1 MTAIVV
7 GLGSPGRG
15 DDAVGL
21 IVATA
26 VAEAVVRGECGDDS
40 VRVVQHEDPTDLVL
54 AWDGH
59 DRAVVVDAAISGD
72 DPGTIHV
79 MDVGTDPVSPETW
92 ARLGFGGSHAYGLA
106 EAIALAR
113 VLGRLPTTV
122 RLVLVEA
129 GDLSVEAPLTEAV
142 ANAVPRAVEAVLAA
156 LEVDR
161 VPR

>member
-1 MTAIVV
+1 VSAIVV

-15 DDAVGL
+15 DDAVGPL
-21 IVATA
+21 VAAA
-26 VAEAVVRGECGDDS
+26 VAAALERGECGDGD
-40 VRVVQHEDPTDLVL
+40 VVVVQHEDPTDLVL

-59 DRAVVVDAAISGD
+59 DRAVVVDAAVSGD
-72 DPGTIHV
+72 EPGTLHL

-92 ARLGFGGSHAYGLA
+92 ARLGLGGSHAYGLA

-122 RLVLVEA
+122 SLVLVEA
-129 GDLSVEAPLTEAV
+129 GDLSVEAPLSEAV
-142 ANAVPRAVEAVLAA
+142 ANAVPRAVDAVLAA

>member
-1 MTAIVV
+1 VSAIVV

-15 DDAVGL
+15 DDAVGP
-21 IVATA
+21 IVAAA
-26 VAEAVVRGECGDDS
+26 VAEAVRRGECGDGD
-40 VRVVQHEDPTDLVL
+40 VLVAQHEDPTDLVL
-54 AWDGH
+54 AWEGH
-59 DRAVVVDAAISGD
+59 DRSVVVDAAISGD
-72 DPGTIHV
+72 EPGTLHV

-92 ARLGFGGSHAYGLA
+92 DRLGFGGSHAYGLA